1 MIVPQN
7 IIINKV
13 NVQNVKVLVENALNL
28 GLIAHLAKTI

>member
-28 GLIAHLAKTI
+28 GLIVHFAKTI